1 MLTLDNVT
9 KNFGTKQAVSDL
21 SFTVKP
27 GEILGLIGQNG
38 AGKSTTFRMIMDF
51 IQPTKGQFYGKESSL
66 TGLSTKLVSCQ
77 KSGGY
82 TKKKVLSTN

>member
-51 IQPTKGQFYGKESSL
+51 IQPTKWNISVG
-66 TGLSTKLVSCQ
+66 
-77 KSGGY
+77 
-82 TKKKVLSTN
+82 